1 MYKYE
6 KRTLKEYSVICGSC
20 GARAGWALSREE
32 ALQLARDNGWHL
44 GSSASCPECYFLSR
58 VRKAAGVWTALPL
71 FVQTAP

>member
-44 GSSASCPECYFLSR
+44 GSSDC
-58 VRKAAGVWTALPL
+58 ALIQEGEVL
-71 FVQTAP
+71 L